1 LEDAVRGRIPVT
13 NLTEFSDGFR
23 VGFKLFG
30 HDPGTDPLQAGMYR
44 SPGLLSMKGPHNMRT
59 VIAVAALLAS
69 AGAGAGVAAV
79 AVHES
84 DSGST
89 STTVIRR
96 PAVTVNAAP
105 AAQTAPSSGLSVG
118 EIYRRSVVGVVEVLA
133 SGPSSGSFFGG
144 QTQSAQGTGFQVDR
158 KGDIVTN
165 YHVVAGADSVHVRL
179 KDGHT
184 YPGQVIGTNESKD
197 VAVVRIS
204 APTSELT
211 PLAFADSSK
220 IQVGDSVVAIGD
232 PYGLRNTATAGI
244 VSALRRTIV
253 SPNNHKITGVIQ
265 TDAAINSGN
274 SGGPLLNSQGNVIG
288 VNSQIESGAQGGG
301 GGSGGNIGI
310 GFAIP
315 SNTVASIARNL
326 IQTAKSRP
334 YVGVELVTVTP
345 TVAKATG
352 MSAGVEIVTVTKG
365 APGDKAGLKGATG
378 TTTVEGTPFSTGG
391 DVITSIDGTAV
402 HNADQLIALI
412 RAKKPGDQITLTVVQ
427 NGATSTIAVTLGS
440 Q

>member
-1 LEDAVRGRIPVT
+1 
-13 NLTEFSDGFR
+13 
-23 VGFKLFG
+23 
-30 HDPGTDPLQAGMYR
+30 
-44 SPGLLSMKGPHNMRT
+44 MRT

-105 AAQTAPSSGLSVG
+105 AASTAPSSGLSVG
-118 EIYRRSVVGVVEVLA
+118 EVYRRSVVGVVEVLA
-133 SGPSSGSFFGG
+133 TGPSSGNFFGG
-144 QTQSAQGTGFQVDR
+144 QTESAQGTGFQVDR
-158 KGDIVTN
+158 RGDIVTN
-165 YHVVAGADSVHVRL
+165 YHVVAGSDSVHVRL
-179 KDGHT
+179 NDGHT
-184 YPGQVIGTNESKD
+184 YPGRVIGTNESKD

-220 IQVGDSVVAIGD
+220 VQVGDSVVAIGD

-253 SPNNHKITGVIQ
+253 SPNNHKISGVIQ

-274 SGGPLLNSQGNVIG
+274 SGGPLLNSRGEVIG
-288 VNSQIESGAQGGG
+288 VNSQIESGSQGGSG
-301 GGSGGNIGI
+301 PGAGGNIGI

-326 IQTAKSRP
+326 IETAKSHP

-345 TVAKATG
+345 SIAQATG

-365 APGDKAGLKGATG
+365 APGDKAGLAGATG
-378 TTTVEGTPFSTGG
+378 TKTVGGTPFSTGG
-391 DVITSIDGTAV
+391 DVITGIDGTAV

-412 RAKKPGDQITLTVVQ
+412 RAKKPGDQINLTVVR